1 MCGGSAITAT
11 GSAIKA
17 PQEEQALA
25 ISLVSFFT
33 IFYMLA
39 LPYIAQALGIDP
51 AVAAAWIGGCV
62 SVCESVSVSA
72 CLSLCLSLCMSLFC
86 VCVCVCVCV
95 WYDFMRET
103 FRYAFD

>member
-1 MCGGSAITAT
+1 MRCAQVCGGSAITAT

-62 SVCESVSVSA
+62 YVCVCVCFCLPVFLSVIVCVCVSRV
-72 CLSLCLSLCMSLFC
+72 C

-95 WYDFMRET
+95 V
-103 FRYAFD
+103 

>member
-51 AVAAAWIGGCV
+51 AVAAAWIGGGV
-62 SVCESVSVSA
+62 RVCGSVSVSA
-72 CLSLCLSLCMSLFC
+72 CLSLCLSLCMSLSC
-86 VCVCVCVCV
+86 MCVCV
-95 WYDFMRET
+95 WYDLMRET
-103 FRYAFD
+103 FRYAFY

>member
-62 SVCESVSVSA
+62 SLCESVSVSA
-72 CLSLCLSLCMSLFC
+72 CLSCVCLCACHSR
-86 VCVCVCVCV
+86 VCVCVV
-95 WYDFMRET
+95 
-103 FRYAFD
+103 